1 MLLFELLFI
10 LFFGKRTFGFYL
22 CFTIK
27 EWNRNLWTLY
37 VLHNKGVEETS
48 LYFYFLNFIIKK
60 WKKHLRTF
68 FVFRIAEKIAK
79 FTHKGGVFSGRL
91 KWLFYQKIAKT
102 CQYHPSKNLFCI
114 VIYTKTKVYLFSTK
128 SLRIGGK
135 WSERHR
141 RSMKVYCSRALY
153 VLLNSTET
161 KYLSENALRE
171 SV

>member
-1 MLLFELLFI
+1 M
-10 LFFGKRTFGFYL
+10 
-22 CFTIK
+22 CFAIK
-27 EWNRNLWTLY
+27 E
-37 VLHNKGVEETS
+37 
-48 LYFYFLNFIIKK
+48 
-60 WKKHLRTF
+60 WKKHLCTLFLELHYKEVEKTPSDF
-68 FVFRIAEKIAK
+68 FVFRTAEKIAK

-91 KWLFYQKIAKT
+91 KWFFYQKIAKT

-128 SLRIGGK
+128 SLRIGDK

-153 VLLNSTET
+153 VLLNSTGT